1 MKIETRNST
10 DNSIKA
16 KIEKILKKEDGTMFS
31 NMLAYDSGYTG
42 FIDFSNDF
50 INDSSTE
57 NLISSITDFN
67 SKDMKSSY
75 KYDCMSID
83 RDDAMF
89 FANAVKNGN
98 CGFVVNGQ
106 VLTSH
111 LASSAKDVGTIYK
124 SAEVSKTLINMIE
137 NAQSTQ
143 KPVRIDFGNDISAI
157 IRVSSDG
164 KISAQFLPTN
174 EAAEDFLRS
183 NITYLQQA
191 FEEQEIPYNDLSFRP
206 KQQQQKQQN
215 QQNQNQNG
223 YKQYQE
229 ANDEGEY

>member
-1 MKIETRNST
+1 MKIETTNST
-10 DNSIKA
+10 DNTIKS
-16 KIEKILKKEDGTMFS
+16 KIERLLRREDGAMFS
-31 NMLAYDSGYTG
+31 DMLSGEIGYMN
-42 FIDFSNDF
+42 FLDFSNS
-50 INDSSTE
+50 INDENSTD
-57 NLISSITDFN
+57 NLISSISDFN
-67 SKDMKSSY
+67 AKDLKASY

-83 RDDAMF
+83 RDDAKF

-111 LASSAKDVGTIYK
+111 LASSAQEVGTIYK
-124 SAEVSKTLINMIE
+124 SAEVSKALMNMIE

-143 KPVRIDFGNDISAI
+143 KPVRIDFGNDISAV
-157 IRVSSDG
+157 IRVSTDG

-183 NITYLQQA
+183 NIAYLQQA
-191 FEEQEIPYNDLSFRP
+191 FDEQEIPYNDLSYKP
-206 KQQQQKQQN
+206 KQQR

-223 YKQYQE
+223 YRQQYQDS
-229 ANDEGEY
+229 NDEGES

>member
-1 MKIETRNST
+1 MKIETTNST
-10 DNSIKA
+10 DNSIKT
-16 KIEKILKKEDGTMFS
+16 KIERLLRREDGAMFS
-31 NMLAYDSGYTG
+31 DMLAGEIGYTNYL
-42 FIDFSNDF
+42 DFANDLS
-50 INDSSTE
+50 DDTSTE
-57 NLISSITDFN
+57 NLIASISDFN
-67 SKDMKSSY
+67 VKNLKSSY

-98 CGFVVNGQ
+98 CGFTVNGQ
-106 VLTSH
+106 ILTEN
-111 LASSAKDVGTIYK
+111 LATSSQEIGAVYK
-124 SAEVSKTLINMIE
+124 SAEVSKTLMNMIE

-143 KPVRIDFGNDISAI
+143 KPVRIDFGNDISAV
-157 IRVSSDG
+157 IRVSTDG

-183 NITYLQQA
+183 NIAYLQQA
-191 FEEQEIPYNDLSFRP
+191 FEEQEIPYNELSYRA
-206 KQQQQKQQN
+206 KQQRQQN

>member
-1 MKIETRNST
+1 MKIETANST
-10 DNSIKA
+10 DNSIKS
-16 KIEKILKKEDGTMFS
+16 KIEKLLRREDGAMFS
-31 NMLAYDSGYTG
+31 DILSGEIGYMN
-42 FIDFSNDF
+42 FLDFANGLNDE
-50 INDSSTE
+50 NSTE
-57 NLISSITDFN
+57 NLISSISDFN
-67 SKDMKSSY
+67 AKDIKASY

-98 CGFVVNGQ
+98 CGFTVNGQ
-106 VLTSH
+106 ILTER
-111 LASSAKDVGTIYK
+111 LASSAQEVGTVYK
-124 SAEVSKTLINMIE
+124 SAEVSKTLMNMIE

-143 KPVRIDFGNDISAI
+143 KPVRIDFGNDISAV
-157 IRVSSDG
+157 IRVSTDG

-183 NITYLQQA
+183 NIAYLQQA
-191 FEEQEIPYNDLSFRP
+191 FEEQEIPYNELSYKP
-206 KQQQQKQQN
+206 KQQHK

-223 YKQYQE
+223 YKQQYQE